1 MGGAAARA
9 LLLALAWLAV
19 ALAPCLAQARDF
31 ALVVGVG
38 AFQDQAFE
46 PLRYA
51 AGDARQMA
59 AYLSDPQGGGFAPR
73 DVAVLLDEQATRANI
88 LAHTERI
95 SSLAKPGDTVLL
107 YFSSHGAYTQER
119 QASVVCHDSRA
130 TDRGGAY
137 GPIVSAPSALVRDD
151 LRDFL
156 RRLPAR
162 KRAVVLD
169 VCHGADATAG
179 LSRPTARLK
188 GYPPGSETETGP
200 DRAAGPGSGED
211 QVTLILAS
219 CLGRE
224 RAWESRQLGSS
235 IFTYYLIQGLRHH
248 KGDLAA
254 AFYYAQERT
263 DRQSTQEKGWCQTPY
278 IIRNPAW
285 RRLILGRAEKG

>member
-1 MGGAAARA
+1 MAS
-9 LLLALAWLAV
+9 
-19 ALAPCLAQARDF
+19 APSPAQGRDF
-31 ALVVGVG
+31 ALLVGVG
-38 AFQDQAFE
+38 AFRDQAFE

-51 AGDARQMA
+51 ADDARQVA
-59 AYLSDPQGGGFAPR
+59 AYLSDPQGGGFVPQ
-73 DVAVLLDEQATRANI
+73 DVVVLLDEEATRANI

-95 SSLAKPGDTVLL
+95 LSLAKPRDTVLL

-130 TDRGGAY
+130 TDRGGAH

-151 LRDFL
+151 LHDFL

-179 LSRPTARLK
+179 LSPPTAGLK
-188 GYPPGSETETGP
+188 GHPPGSETETGA
-200 DRAAGPGSGED
+200 DRAAGLAAGED
-211 QVTLILAS
+211 QITLILAS
-219 CLGRE
+219 CLGRQ
-224 RAWESRQLGSS
+224 RAWESRQLGAS
-235 IFTYYLIQGLRHH
+235 IFTYYLIQGLRRH
-248 KGDLAA
+248 KGDRAA

-278 IIRNPAW
+278 IIQNPAW